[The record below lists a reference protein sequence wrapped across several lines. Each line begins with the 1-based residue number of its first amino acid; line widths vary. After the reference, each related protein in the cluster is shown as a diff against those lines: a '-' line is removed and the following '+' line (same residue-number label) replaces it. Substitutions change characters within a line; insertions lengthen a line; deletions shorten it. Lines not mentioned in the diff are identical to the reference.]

1 MVAYGYHRT
10 HLNSWNLDKEEQCM
24 WHKCLHYLIQK
35 GATSCLKLD
44 ASDEQ
49 RVHFWWSNEH
59 ISTNH
64 NTCLS
69 LNNLNS
75 SYVFE
80 PTNNLTFNAFGW
92 LGEFQ
97 SFVNMCHARSIF
109 TLCDEVINVAIP
121 RHFEK
126 TFMNKL
132 YIKNERDKRKILAR
146 AIWLSFFRF

>member
-24 WHKCLHYLIQK
+24 WHKCRHYLIQK

-44 ASDEQ
+44 AGDEK

-69 LNNLNS
+69 LNILNS

-80 PTNNLTFNAFGW
+80 PTNNLTFNAFGR

-97 SFVNMCHARSIF
+97 KAPPSNPMIQALSICALPEESLLNAMRLSMYLSQDISRKPLW
-109 TLCDEVINVAIP
+109 TNCMI
-121 RHFEK
+121 R
-126 TFMNKL
+126 MNETR
-132 YIKNERDKRKILAR
+132 ERY
-146 AIWLSFFRF
+146 

>member
-44 ASDEQ
+44 AGDEQ
-49 RVHFWWSNEH
+49 RVHFWWSNKH

-69 LNNLNS
+69 LNISNN

-97 SFVNMCHARSIF
+97 KAPPSNPIIVSLRNRTAWRRGRQNARVWQARQDYFLLVLSWSS
-109 TLCDEVINVAIP
+109 LNINVYWY
-121 RHFEK
+121 FK
-126 TFMNKL
+126 
-132 YIKNERDKRKILAR
+132 KR
-146 AIWLSFFRF
+146 SV